1 MTKTRLLYIVN
12 PISGTNRKRDFA
24 AIADAYTDKN
34 RFGFQTVYTERAGHA
49 SELARQAAA
58 EGIDIVTAVG
68 GDGTV
73 NEIAASLVQTPTAL
87 AIVPSG
93 SGNGLARHLQ
103 LPMDMPRAIEVINKA
118 EIHALDY
125 GTLNGHPFFCTC
137 GLGFD
142 ALISLKFAEAGRRG
156 PMAYAENMIKEGF
169 KYKPERYIIKY
180 KSTDGEGDDI
190 LEQEAFVVACA
201 NASQYGNNAYIAPHA
216 SLSDGLLDVTI
227 LEPFSMIE
235 APSLAFQLFNRSID
249 QNSHVKS
256 FRCRSLRILRKKPGV
271 VHFDGDPMMAG
282 EVVEVQILPKELR
295 EIVPSVVKKNTLVPN
310 VFQRAQD
317 YINGLKQ
324 INDAIVEDIAQTNR
338 RLFDK
343 GKEQIKKLTN

>member
-34 RFGFQTVYTERAGHA
+34 RFDFQTVYTERAGHA

-58 EGIDIVTAVG
+58 EGIDIVAAVG

-201 NASQYGNNAYIAPHA
+201 NA
-216 SLSDGLLDVTI
+216 
-227 LEPFSMIE
+227 
-235 APSLAFQLFNRSID
+235 
-249 QNSHVKS
+249 
-256 FRCRSLRILRKKPGV
+256 
-271 VHFDGDPMMAG
+271 
-282 EVVEVQILPKELR
+282 
-295 EIVPSVVKKNTLVPN
+295 
-310 VFQRAQD
+310 
-317 YINGLKQ
+317 
-324 INDAIVEDIAQTNR
+324 
-338 RLFDK
+338 
-343 GKEQIKKLTN
+343 